1 MKNRNSNN
9 GMALVSAVMI
19 MLVVV
24 LLGQSMILLTRNESK
39 KELDGRLYEA
49 AFYVADAG
57 IEKAIMDIKND
68 SFEPHFI
75 DKVGRNSGRI
85 QGEAEVTIL
94 PSGSYYVINSTGHIP
109 SLAQSRVTRSIRA
122 VVAVRRGGGEPPR
135 ESIVI
140 GASGAIGNNVTVE
153 GVIFSNGHITIG
165 SNITHIP
172 DKYGNC
178 ALYSAHT
185 ESPAISIGPNYK
197 IDRYGTC
204 PKEEIR
210 ARSSIIGKDNITATV
225 PHGVPLVTEHDTSEL
240 TDKSLMDSYYDTDA
254 FLASVT
260 HTNHS
265 FGGQVTFDS
274 NMRAAFHNNV
284 QLDLKGGV
292 YLYTSG
298 VEFHNNVNVVSG
310 GTIVVSTRTSPVAIG
325 DKSNEYDYGIA
336 VNNNIYGSKDGEY
349 AELNL
354 IVLDG
359 DWKIRDIRIRNN
371 VKIHGVIS
379 GSADVSIHNNVD
391 VKGILIAG
399 GDLGINN
406 NLNIINTDPPIS
418 LPWA

>member
-1 MKNRNSNN
+1 MVNKMKNRNSNN

-197 IDRYGTC
+197 IDRYGNC
-204 PKEEIR
+204 PK
-210 ARSSIIGKDNITATV
+210 
-225 PHGVPLVTEHDTSEL
+225 
-240 TDKSLMDSYYDTDA
+240 
-254 FLASVT
+254 
-260 HTNHS
+260 
-265 FGGQVTFDS
+265 
-274 NMRAAFHNNV
+274 
-284 QLDLKGGV
+284 
-292 YLYTSG
+292 
-298 VEFHNNVNVVSG
+298 
-310 GTIVVSTRTSPVAIG
+310 
-325 DKSNEYDYGIA
+325 
-336 VNNNIYGSKDGEY
+336 
-349 AELNL
+349 
-354 IVLDG
+354 
-359 DWKIRDIRIRNN
+359 
-371 VKIHGVIS
+371 
-379 GSADVSIHNNVD
+379 
-391 VKGILIAG
+391 
-399 GDLGINN
+399 
-406 NLNIINTDPPIS
+406 
-418 LPWA
+418 